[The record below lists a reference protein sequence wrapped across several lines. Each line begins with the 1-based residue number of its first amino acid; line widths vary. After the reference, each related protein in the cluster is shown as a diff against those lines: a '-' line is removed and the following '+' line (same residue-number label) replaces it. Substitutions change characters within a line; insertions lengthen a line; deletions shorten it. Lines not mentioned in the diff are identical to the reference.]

1 MKTRTTILL
10 IAALLVSSMSFAQAG
25 FSASYLQN
33 DGNYSNNSRQIA
45 ALPPI
50 TAPSQG
56 AAPQQMSLP
65 PITRAQNG
73 GTAISNQTLPS
84 ISSAPVVRSGQGVQ
98 RAQPQQRAHAPSG
111 QQRMQP
117 QSVRSGGNEIY
128 SQQTVNLPPVTTLP
142 VPSRTT
148 LPPLYSD
155 TLMTVPLDEAVTRV
169 LGCTMAG
176 FTGLINTVS
185 ADVSEAGAFKMGFH
199 TSWFKLDKIYD
210 RTLASNESGE
220 KLEMPLFF
228 NYSLTDELETVL
240 QIPIIDYTAKSREIW
255 SRDISESGVG
265 DIKLG
270 FKYRIFDNIENQ
282 ISGAVGV
289 GFKFPSGDDDKMLGT
304 GKTDFEIFT
313 AFSKGFEKVIGHL
326 NLGYVMTG
334 DPNNIFYPDGLADK
348 FYYSLGIEYP
358 HTHNVTVMAEIAG
371 EDWGSCGMKVEV
383 IPGIRYAPTENFCFE
398 VAVPISVTN
407 DQQWGHNYRLIC
419 GLTTFFQ

>member
-1 MKTRTTILL
+1 MKIRTTILV
-10 IAALLVSSMSFAQAG
+10 IAGLLASSACFAQAG

-50 TAPSQG
+50 TAQPQG
-56 AAPQQMSLP
+56 SAPQQMSLP
-65 PITRAQNG
+65 PIARAQNG
-73 GTAISNQTLPS
+73 GATVSNQALPS
-84 ISSAPVVRSGQGVQ
+84 ISAAPVVRSGQSNNRVQ
-98 RAQPQQRAHAPSG
+98 TQQRSQPQL
-111 QQRMQP
+111 
-117 QSVRSGGNEIY
+117 VRSGGNEVY
-128 SQQTVNLPPVTTLP
+128 SQQNVNLPPVTTLP

-169 LGCTMAG
+169 LGCSMFG

-185 ADVSEAGAFKMGFH
+185 ADVSNAGAFKMGFH

-210 RTLASNESGE
+210 RSLATNESGE

-228 NYSLTDELETVL
+228 NYALTDELEAVL
-240 QIPIIDYTAKSREIW
+240 HIPVIDYTAKSREIW
-255 SRDISESGVG
+255 TRDISESGVG

-270 FKYRIFDNIENQ
+270 FKYRIFENIENQ

-313 AFSKGFEKVIGHL
+313 AFSKSFEKIVGHL

-334 DPNNIFYPDGLADK
+334 DPNNMFYPDGLADK

-371 EDWGSCGMKVEV
+371 EDWGSCGMKIEV

-398 VAVPISVTN
+398 LGVPISVTN